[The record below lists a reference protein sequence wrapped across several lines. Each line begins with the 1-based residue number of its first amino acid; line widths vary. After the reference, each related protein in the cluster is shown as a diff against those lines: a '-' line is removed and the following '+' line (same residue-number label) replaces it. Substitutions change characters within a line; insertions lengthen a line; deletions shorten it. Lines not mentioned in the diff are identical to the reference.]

1 MNAGAVHAR
10 DIDAFPRVAITSVG
24 APGTVNGITKDVEAD
39 LGPFPAAFTA
49 YTPKEYAEPLVRPVT
64 ALPDVIAAGV
74 DNVDDPDTEYS
85 Y

>member
-10 DIDAFPRVAITSVG
+10 DIDAFPGVVKTFLG
-24 APGTVNGITKDVEAD
+24 APGTVNGVTKGVEAD

-49 YTPKEYAEPLVRPVT
+49 YTSKEYAEPLVRPVT
-64 ALPDVIAAGV
+64 ALPEVIAAGV
-74 DNVDDPDTEYS
+74 DNVDDPDTVYS